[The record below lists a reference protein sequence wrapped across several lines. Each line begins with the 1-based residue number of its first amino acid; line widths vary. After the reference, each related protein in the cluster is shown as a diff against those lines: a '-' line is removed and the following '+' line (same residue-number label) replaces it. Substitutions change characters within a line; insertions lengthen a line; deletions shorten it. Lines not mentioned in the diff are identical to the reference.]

1 MYFSFLQDYFKKS
14 INKSK
19 APRHPAHSICHP
31 AVRPWDNKYI
41 LARAHM
47 LGYLE
52 EIRRKLLPSKVISRK
67 VILKQRAPFEF
78 SGLCPFHNEK
88 TPSFTV
94 SDDKKFFHCFGCG
107 EHGDVIGFVS
117 KIEGISYKEAT
128 VKLAAEAGVTLPKK
142 TPKYD
147 AQQDL
152 YKIYHKIYE
161 FTSNYYQQKL
171 MEPEGRKALKYLE
184 ARGLS
189 LDIIKKFRLG
199 YAPSNNTD
207 LINKLTAS
215 YGGDAVLSSKIV
227 ARSNGGQLYTLF
239 KDRIMFPILDI
250 KKQVIAFGG
259 RAFGD
264 IKPKYINSTDNPL
277 FKKGNE
283 LYGLCFV
290 LEDRKR
296 TEPIVV
302 VEGYMDAIAMHA
314 AGLETAVAP
323 LGTAFKLSQLELI
336 WSYCPDPI
344 LLFDGDSAGKMAA
357 KRTAYD
363 SIPHISHDKTLKIA
377 TLENFKDPDEMLKSS
392 GTTALK
398 AVLNQASALSAYI
411 FDIEYLL
418 KPIKTPEQKSDL
430 RKRLDAL
437 ALRISDFD
445 LKAQYRSF
453 FRQRFNEALSSN
465 FKVKTNKTLSST
477 AVIEVM
483 EGELAHDYDLLSTL
497 ITYPELLENHEI
509 WEKFSDLEL
518 YNDKLSKVQTELLRN
533 FDEIANIAIG
543 NEEKKELFAQLSG
556 RICELFS
563 EFCGFKL
570 KEPSIKDIEDAGVY
584 AIRLLKLIY
593 IDKLESE
600 IQMLSNHIVMQP
612 CESDFIRLSNLKC
625 AHENLKLELGI
636 V

>member
-1 MYFSFLQDYFKKS
+1 M
-14 INKSK
+14 I
-19 APRHPAHSICHP
+19 
-31 AVRPWDNKYI
+31 
-41 LARAHM
+41 
-47 LGYLE
+47 GYLE

-67 VILKQRAPFEF
+67 VTLKQRAPFEF

-128 VKLAAEAGVTLPKK
+128 VRLAAEAGVTLPKK
-142 TPKYD
+142 TPQNSAHEELHKT
-147 AQQDL
+147 
-152 YKIYHKIYE
+152 YHKIYE
-161 FTSNYYQQKL
+161 FTCSYYQQKL
-171 MEPEGRKALKYLE
+171 MSPEGEQALRYLKS
-184 ARGLS
+184 RGLS
-189 LDIIKKFRLG
+189 MEVIKKFRLG
-199 YAPSNNTD
+199 YAPPSNAE
-207 LINKLTAS
+207 LISQLESTFGKDVILGS
-215 YGGDAVLSSKIV
+215 RVV
-227 ARSNGGQLYTLF
+227 AQSESGQQLYTLF
-239 KDRIMFPILDI
+239 KDRVMFPILDI
-250 KKQVIAFGG
+250 RKQVIAFGG

-302 VEGYMDAIAMHA
+302 VEGYMDVIAMYNF
-314 AGLETAVAP
+314 GFKTAVAP

-336 WSYCPDPI
+336 WGYCQDPI
-344 LLFDGDSAGKMAA
+344 LLFDGDKAGKMAA
-357 KRTAYD
+357 QRTTYD
-363 SIPHISHDKTLKIA
+363 ALESIGHDKTLKIA
-377 TLENFKDPDEMLKSS
+377 TLENFKDPDEMLK
-392 GTTALK
+392 GPGPNALR
-398 AVLNQASALSAYI
+398 ALINQAAALSQYI
-411 FDIEYLL
+411 FDIEYAR
-418 KPIKTPEQKSDL
+418 KAIKTPEQKSDL
-430 RKRLDAL
+430 RKRLDAI
-437 ALRISDFD
+437 AARISDFD
-445 LKAQYRSF
+445 LKSQYRNF
-453 FRQRFNEALSSN
+453 FKQKFNEVFSSN
-465 FKVKTNKTLSST
+465 FKFKTNSSLCST

-483 EGELAHDYDLLSTL
+483 EGKHSHDYDLLSVL
-497 ITYPELLENHEI
+497 IIYPELLKNHEI

-518 YNDKLSKVQTELLRN
+518 SSHELSKVQTELLRN
-533 FDEIANIAIG
+533 FDEIANIASSH
-543 NEEKKELFAQLSG
+543 EEKKELFAQLSA

-563 EFCGFKL
+563 EFRGFKI
-570 KEPSIKDIEDAGVY
+570 KESSIKDIEDAGVY

-600 IQMLSNHIVMQP
+600 IQMLSNQIVMHP
-612 CESDFIRLSNLKC
+612 CESDFTRLSNLKY